1 VEPKGIKILIVE
13 DNGMNMQLVRDILTL
28 NGYETIGAGTGAEAI
43 KLVAEE
49 KPDLVLMDLH
59 MPGMDGM
66 TATRILKAE
75 ERYRDIPV
83 LALTAAA
90 SRAEIEDV
98 LARGFDG
105 CVIKPIDKDVLLQE
119 VRSFTSGGQ

>member
-1 VEPKGIKILIVE
+1 MEPKGIKILIVE